1 MSVKKAEEAILWNQ
15 QRDELPADVSS
26 RLLSTENPQTVID
39 DLCGKIMEFLDCDV
53 FLNYLVDEQKGC
65 LHLNAYSGIPEKEV
79 KEIEWLDYGV
89 AVCECGVLESRRIIA
104 ENISET
110 LDPRTDLVRLYG
122 VQAYA
127 CHPLIIEGQSIGTL
141 SIGTLSF
148 GTNSRTGF
156 TDEEIEVRTVA
167 AHISIAMNRLISN
180 HALKEAHDNLE
191 EQVNERTS
199 ELKKTGGPDRSYT

>member
-1 MSVKKAEEAILWNQ
+1 
-15 QRDELPADVSS
+15 
-26 RLLSTENPQTVID
+26 
-39 DLCGKIMEFLDCDV
+39 
-53 FLNYLVDEQKGC
+53 
-65 LHLNAYSGIPEKEV
+65 
-79 KEIEWLDYGV
+79 
-89 AVCECGVLESRRIIA
+89 
-104 ENISET
+104 
-110 LDPRTDLVRLYG
+110 